1 MNASLI
7 ALVVIL
13 LLTTLSPRA
22 ALFGPKASVPKTQD
36 KIALGESGI
45 KDLLLLMDTDK
56 NGKISRQEFIAFME
70 VEFAR
75 LDKNKNGELDVKGF
89 GFDLCRLNEIQRLR
103 RKSPFVSA
111 ETLLQ

>member
-1 MNASLI
+1 VNASLI

-22 ALFGPKASVPKTQD
+22 ALFGPKASVPKTH

-103 RKSPFVSA
+103 RKRPFVSA